1 MGTENLG
8 LEYISAVLKKNGYDV
23 SLVFDPALFN
33 DKYYLN
39 IKSLAKIFDK
49 RKELLSKLIELK
61 PDIIGFT
68 VLTDTYKWAS
78 AFAKVIKEKLP
89 DAHIIFGGAHP
100 TSVPENVIKNK
111 FVDSICIGEGEEAML
126 EFVMNPE
133 RTDIKNFWF
142 KKNGKIIKNGI
153 RPLIQDLDS
162 LPFADKS
169 IFEKNISI
177 KDAYLIATDRGCQF
191 GCTYCFNNY
200 YKKLYKGQKIV
211 RQRSVKHVIE
221 ELKIA
226 KKTYKI
232 RSVYFVDDVFG
243 INMDYVRKFF
253 SEYRKHIR
261 IPFKIISHPAVINDE
276 MIKILKQSGCFNI
289 EMGIQSMCAET
300 RRNVLKRYETD
311 ETIKRA
317 VEILEKNKIR
327 YTLHHIF
334 GLPNDDYPKLLQA
347 AEFYCK
353 LKYCTKIDCYWLSY
367 FPKTEII
374 DISRKLGLI
383 NSKDI
388 KRIEEGEEPMYFE
401 GGSIRDKD
409 VIKVCKSFDV
419 FFQLIPS
426 LPKFLNE
433 FIYKKK
439 LFKYFY
445 LLPNFSITIANLINA
460 IKNKDSRTFNYI
472 NYYLNHIAN

>member
-1 MGTENLG
+1 
-8 LEYISAVLKKNGYDV
+8 V
-23 SLVFDPALFN
+23 N
-33 DKYYLN
+33 D
-39 IKSLAKIFDK
+39 
-49 RKELLSKLIELK
+49 
-61 PDIIGFT
+61 T
-68 VLTDTYKWAS
+68 WHTW
-78 AFAKVIKEKLP
+78 
-89 DAHIIFGGAHP
+89 
-100 TSVPENVIKNK
+100 
-111 FVDSICIGEGEEAML
+111 
-126 EFVMNPE
+126 
-133 RTDIKNFWF
+133 
-142 KKNGKIIKNGI
+142 
-153 RPLIQDLDS
+153 
-162 LPFADKS
+162 
-169 IFEKNISI
+169 
-177 KDAYLIATDRGCQF
+177 
-191 GCTYCFNNY
+191 FNNY